1 MRRSGFYF
9 VFFIIA
15 LCALTYQIKQ
25 QVMDLDRELASYER
39 EIFTLEDSL
48 HLLQAEWSYLTEP
61 SRLQTL
67 VQNYELA
74 VPLSGVHLVSLE
86 QLPERHNTTEMTH
99 LVSATQTHGRIKL
112 LNLNGKE

>member
-1 MRRSGFYF
+1 MI
-9 VFFIIA
+9 FIIA
-15 LCALTYQIKQ
+15 LCALTYHVKQ

-39 EIFTLEDSL
+39 EIFTLEESM

-67 VQNYELA
+67 VQNYEMA
-74 VPLSGVHLVSLE
+74 APLSGAQLVSLE
-86 QLPERHNTTEMTH
+86 QLPTRHQAGEMTH
-99 LVSATQTHGRIKL
+99 LVSAQQTHGSVKL